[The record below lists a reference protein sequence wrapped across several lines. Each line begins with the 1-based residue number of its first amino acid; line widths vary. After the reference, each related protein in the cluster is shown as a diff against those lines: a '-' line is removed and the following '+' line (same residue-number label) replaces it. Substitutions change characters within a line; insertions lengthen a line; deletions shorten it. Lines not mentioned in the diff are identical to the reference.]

1 MDLLNSISSFL
12 SGAVDM
18 LVEKNRVCA
27 QLNRLR
33 AIISSET
40 EIIDQG
46 YIELG
51 KIYMKKLEGKND
63 EISTKIIIDTINTAK
78 VRLKKAQTRYEYI
91 LRYGMPDYN
100 ISIDTVSP
108 PVKKEP
114 DGDEPAKADTEE
126 EEGDITIAYSGDK
139 EAVSDS
145 ADKALNEDK
154 KSDDTKKK
162 RTKKTTANND
172 PADSEAADDEA
183 PLV

>member
-1 MDLLNSISSFL
+1 MDLLNNISNFL

-40 EIIDQG
+40 DIIDQA

-63 EISTKIIIDTINTAK
+63 DISTKIIIDTINTAK
-78 VRLKKAQTRYEYI
+78 ARLKKAQTRYEYI

-100 ISIDTVSP
+100 ISIDTTNP
-108 PVKKEP
+108 PVKNTSEQ
-114 DGDEPAKADTEE
+114 DEPAKAEAED

-139 EAVSDS
+139 KGTSDS
-145 ADKALNEDK
+145 EDTALNEEK
-154 KSDDTKKK
+154 KSADTKKK
-162 RTKKTTANND
+162 RTKKKAANTE

-183 PLV
+183 PIV